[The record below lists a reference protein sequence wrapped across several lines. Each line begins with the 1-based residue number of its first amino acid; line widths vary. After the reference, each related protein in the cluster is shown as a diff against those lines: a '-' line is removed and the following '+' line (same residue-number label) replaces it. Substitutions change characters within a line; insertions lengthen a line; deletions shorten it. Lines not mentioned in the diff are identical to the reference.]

1 MTAKNPQKWLV
12 YRLSALGDVVLTTGV
27 LDYLHHRFGWTF
39 VVVTRAPWTSV
50 FDGHP
55 AVEKVVGLESHEL
68 KMPTMLGIF
77 SGIIKQYHDFGLLD
91 LHGTLRS
98 HILSTLWK
106 SRALSR
112 FSWATVRCY
121 PKFSV
126 ERRRFLHDDKPQQK
140 AQYSA
145 KLLEYNVPQRYAMA
159 IVPTP
164 PCREELLPKIYLS
177 PAEQQ
182 TAQEFLRIT
191 GLGASHVNGPVSPLV
206 ALHPY
211 STHSHKAWLPEH
223 WQALAD
229 KLTKEGISY
238 FVIGQSGQEEKCIQN
253 PRADFSNVTT
263 LRETCALLAEATVLV
278 TGDSGPMHL
287 AGAVGTPVVALFGP
301 TTKEWGFF
309 PEGKND
315 IVLENK
321 KLACRPCSLHGSKA
335 CTNNGACMKDLTP
348 DMVMRAV
355 KSLLNTIV

>member
-39 VVVTRAPWTSV
+39 VVVTRAPWASV

-55 AVEKVVGLESHEL
+55 AVEKIIGLETREL
-68 KMPTMLGIF
+68 KMPTMLGVF
-77 SGIIKQYHDFGLLD
+77 SGIVKQYHGLGLLD

-98 HILSTLWK
+98 HILSVLWK
-106 SRALSR
+106 GSALSR
-112 FSWATVRCY
+112 LSWATVRRY

-126 ERRRFLHDDKPQQK
+126 ERRRFLRDDKPQQK
-140 AQYSA
+140 AQCSA

-164 PCREELLPKIYLS
+164 PSREELLPKIYLS
-177 PAEQQ
+177 QAEQQ
-182 TAQEFLRIT
+182 KAQEFLRIT
-191 GLGASHVNGPVSPLV
+191 NLGSSQASNSVSPLV

-229 KLTKEGISY
+229 KLTEQNIPY
-238 FVIGQSGQEEKCIQN
+238 FVIGQSGQEEKSIQN
-253 PRADFSNVTT
+253 PHADFTNATT

-287 AGAVGTPVVALFGP
+287 AGAVETPVIALFGP
-301 TTKEWGFF
+301 TSKEWGFF

-315 IVLENK
+315 IILENK
-321 KLACRPCSLHGSKA
+321 GLKCRPCSLHGSKA
-335 CTNNGACMKDLTP
+335 CTNDGACMKALSP
-348 DMVMRAV
+348 DMVMQSI
-355 KSLLNTIV
+355 KSLWETIA